1 MDANTLA
8 EIKSTLGESQCRANN
23 YEAALRSY
31 SEAIDLWPDSA
42 AYYNNRAGC
51 YYELLDPISALA
63 DVRHALRIDPGFD
76 KAYVNV
82 AKCCRVL
89 GDLFGMESA
98 VKKVFEADRN
108 STAVNEEQ
116 MALREI
122 RRLEPF
128 IRSTYDRMFF
138 GATRVYLDY
147 VLMMAPATVGYRI
160 LKAECLAYLNR
171 CHDALEIAADVIRQY
186 PTSADA
192 IFVRGLC
199 LFYTDNVEKCIPH
212 FDTPC
217 CLDPEH
223 EKSKQMRIK
232 AKKVK
237 AMREEANRL
246 FKMYRYRE
254 AYLVFTDALAIDVNN
269 TVINSKLQYNRA
281 LVNTRLGFLVHAVED
296 CNNVL
301 LLNGPC
307 LKALVL
313 RGQCLLKLGIFEE
326 AVADF
331 EVALTLES
339 SEEIKKLWRDA
350 KQGLQRLGCYGI
362 LGVGSNASDDD
373 IRRAFYQKARLHHPD
388 KHASD
393 SNEKQEEERHKFL
406 EVVGAYEMLSNGR
419 KFSRDEIGQEMKASP
434 DVEEMFRSFFWNES
448 IPLNSGR

>member
-8 EIKSTLGESQCRANN
+8 EIKSTLGESQYRAKN

-31 SEAIDLWPDSA
+31 SEAIDLFPDSA
-42 AYYNNRAGC
+42 AYYNNRAAC
-51 YYELLDPISALA
+51 YYELLDPGSALA
-63 DVRHALRIDPGFD
+63 DVSHALRIDPGFD
-76 KAYVNV
+76 KAYVHM

-128 IRSTYDRMFF
+128 IKSTYDRMFF

-147 VLMMAPATVGYRI
+147 ILMMAPATVGYRI

-171 CHDALEIAADVIRQY
+171 CDDALEIAADVIRQD

-212 FDTPC
+212 FEHALL
-217 CLDPEH
+217 LDPEH
-223 EKSKQMRIK
+223 EKSKQMLIK

-237 AMREEANRL
+237 AMREEGNRL

-269 TVINSKLQYNRA
+269 TNINSKLQYNRA
-281 LVNTRLGFLVHAVED
+281 L
-296 CNNVL
+296 
-301 LLNGPC
+301 
-307 LKALVL
+307 ALVL

-331 EVALTLES
+331 KVALTLES

-362 LGVGSNASDDD
+362 LGVERNASDDD

-419 KFSRDEIGQEMKASP
+419 KCSRDEIGQEMEASP
-434 DVEEMFRSFFWNES
+434 DLEEMFRSFFWNES